1 MEESFMTITE
11 VSKKYGL
18 TADTLRY
25 YERIGLIPS
34 VPRNKSGIRDYDE
47 ESCQWIELM
56 KCMRKSGVQ
65 IDALIQYVSLFQ
77 EGDATLDARKNLLID
92 QRNQLAE
99 RMKDMQAS
107 LDRLN
112 YKIERYEQ
120 SMMAAERNLQR
131 LHEEKTAQDGD
142 GKTA

>member
-1 MEESFMTITE
+1 MTITE

-131 LHEEKTAQDGD
+131 LHEEKTAQDWD

>member
-1 MEESFMTITE
+1 MTITE

-107 LDRLN
+107 LERLN

-120 SMMAAERNLQR
+120 GMMAAERNLQR

>member
-1 MEESFMTITE
+1 
-11 VSKKYGL
+11 
-18 TADTLRY
+18 
-25 YERIGLIPS
+25 
-34 VPRNKSGIRDYDE
+34 
-47 ESCQWIELM
+47 
-56 KCMRKSGVQ
+56 
-65 IDALIQYVSLFQ
+65 
-77 EGDATLDARKNLLID
+77 
-92 QRNQLAE
+92 
-99 RMKDMQAS
+99 MKDMQAS

>member
-1 MEESFMTITE
+1 
-11 VSKKYGL
+11 
-18 TADTLRY
+18 
-25 YERIGLIPS
+25 
-34 VPRNKSGIRDYDE
+34 
-47 ESCQWIELM
+47 M

>member
-1 MEESFMTITE
+1 MTITE

-131 LHEEKTAQDGD
+131 LHEEKNAQDGD

>member
-1 MEESFMTITE
+1 MTITE

>member
-1 MEESFMTITE
+1 MTITE

-65 IDALIQYVSLFQ
+65 IDALIRYVSLFQ

-92 QRNQLAE
+92 QRDQLAG

-120 SMMAAERNLQR
+120 GMMAAERNLQR
-131 LHEEKTAQDGD
+131 LHEEKAAREGD

>member
-1 MEESFMTITE
+1 MEVSFMTITE

>member
-1 MEESFMTITE
+1 MTITE

-120 SMMAAERNLQR
+120 GMMAAERNLQR